1 MSFAMNLSPAV
12 GQQPRMKG
20 IGFVNVRNYVLEKH
34 GAELWQEVLKRLAA
48 SDKHE
53 VEAAV
58 AVGWYDVSHFAKL
71 LRSVDE
77 VCGRGDLRLLEKVG
91 AFEAEQD
98 FNRVLRVFLR
108 VMSPAHIFKAE
119 ARLWS
124 HFQDTGTWN
133 SVKVQGGVNAT
144 LQGWAVDAALC
155 RELSGY
161 LVKVVEFTGGRNVS
175 VEHNTCRALG
185 DGRCMFEYRWL

>member
-1 MSFAMNLSPAV
+1 MTLAMTLTPDQAAK
-12 GQQPRMKG
+12 PRMKG
-20 IGFVNVRNYVLEKH
+20 IGFVNVRNYVLETH
-34 GAELWQEVLKRLAA
+34 GADRWDEVLRTLSKGIR
-48 SDKHE
+48 HE

-58 AVGWYDVSHFAKL
+58 AVGWYDVAHFAEL

-91 AFEAEQD
+91 YYEAEQD

-108 VMSPAHIFKAE
+108 VLSPGYIFKAE

-124 HFQDTGTWN
+124 HFQDSGTWH
-133 SVKVQGGVNAT
+133 SVRVDGGVDAT
-144 LQGWAVDAALC
+144 LVGWAVDAALC

-185 DGRCMFEYRWL
+185 DARCVFEYRWS

>member
-1 MSFAMNLSPAV
+1 MNLSPEP
-12 GQQPRMKG
+12 GQKPRMKG
-20 IGFVNVRNYVLEKH
+20 IGFVNVRNYVLETH
-34 GAELWQEVLKRLAA
+34 GAERWQEVLQTLTG

-58 AVGWYDVSHFAKL
+58 AVGWYDVAHFAKL
-71 LRSVDE
+71 LRSIDE

-91 AFEAEQD
+91 AYEAEQD

-108 VMSPAHIFKAE
+108 VLSPGYIFKAE

-124 HFQDTGTWN
+124 HFQDSGTWN
-133 SVKVQGGVNAT
+133 SVKVDGGVNAT

-155 RELSGY
+155 RELAGY
-161 LVKVVEFTGGRNVS
+161 LVKVVEFTGGRSVS

-185 DGRCMFEYRWL
+185 DSRCVFEYRWL

>member
-1 MSFAMNLSPAV
+1 MSLAMHVSPEP
-12 GQQPRMKG
+12 GPKPQMKG
-20 IGFVNVRNYVLEKH
+20 IGFVNVRNYVLEVH
-34 GAELWQEVLKRLAA
+34 GSERWEEVLKTLSR
-48 SDKHE
+48 SDRHE

-58 AVGWYDVSHFAKL
+58 AVGWYDVVHFAQL
-71 LRSVDE
+71 LRSIDQ

-91 AFEAEQD
+91 AYEAEQD

-108 VMSPAHIFKAE
+108 VLSPAYIFKAE

-133 SVKVQGGVNAT
+133 SVRVDGGVNAT

-185 DGRCMFEYRWL
+185 DSRCVFEYRWT